1 MCWRTSGLPQLKVAQ
16 EDITSYKIVKLN
28 ANNGTY
34 DAIYYPF
41 HYVPDVLEEGK
52 LEIERSNFF
61 WGTEGAE
68 INIAFHSYSE
78 KPTFQFNHQFGII
91 IKHPKINVNLGCF
104 SLISVL
110 DGNYVVVKCIMPEG
124 TKYYVNDFGEIA
136 SNKIILTKEYWHV
149 LV

>member
-1 MCWRTSGLPQLKVAQ
+1 MCWRTNGLPQLKVAQ

-41 HYVPDVLEEGK
+41 HYIPDVLEEGK
-52 LEIERSNFF
+52 LEIEREYSG
-61 WGTEGAE
+61 WGTE

-78 KPTFQFNHQFGII
+78 KPIFQFIQFGVL
-91 IKHPKINVNLGCF
+91 IKHPKMDINLGCF
-104 SLISVL
+104 SLKNVL
-110 DGNYVVVKCIMPEG
+110 DGNHVVVKCIMPEG
-124 TKYYVNDFGEIA
+124 TRYYINSYGEIA
-136 SNKIILTKEYWHV
+136 SNKIILTREYWNV